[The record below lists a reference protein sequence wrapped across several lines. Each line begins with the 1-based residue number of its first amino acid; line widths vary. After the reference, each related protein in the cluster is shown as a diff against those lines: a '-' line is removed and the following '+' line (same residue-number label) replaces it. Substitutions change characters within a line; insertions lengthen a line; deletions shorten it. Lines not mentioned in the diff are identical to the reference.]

1 MTEPPC
7 STTSTP
13 TRPPRSSPAP
23 SRAGGGWLRPDEV
36 EALLAAYGIALV
48 EQRRVSSVAA
58 AAKAAAELGGDV
70 ALKGIAPGIVHKAQA
85 GAVRLGLAGPTAAK
99 RAAQEIATQ
108 LDAAGTPAAEFL
120 VQRMADPGVEMLV
133 GVLADERFGPVVA
146 CGAGGGTAEVLG
158 DVQVRLAPLA
168 REDALDMI
176 SRLRSLAL
184 LHRADADVERARG
197 HRRPHRRARRR
208 PPGDRRAGSEPGDG
222 LRRGRCRGRRARPRR
237 AAGRSAR
244 VPGGRPVKRIGL
256 LGGMSWE
263 STAEYYRLINQL
275 VAEQLG
281 GLHSADC
288 LLRSVDFAE
297 IEALQREG
305 LWSEAGE
312 RLAREAQHLE
322 AAGAELLVL
331 CTNTMHK
338 VAAEIEIAITI
349 PFVHIADTTAA
360 AVRGDGLNRVG
371 LLATG
376 YTMEQD
382 FYVGRLRME
391 HSLDVLVPE
400 RADRKIV
407 HDVIYDELC
416 RGVIKDASRDEYRR
430 IIGTLV
436 ERGAQAV
443 LLGCTEI
450 DLLISAEDSPVPVYD
465 TTRLH
470 AERAVTLALAP

>member
-1 MTEPPC
+1 M
-7 STTSTP
+7 
-13 TRPPRSSPAP
+13 
-23 SRAGGGWLRPDEV
+23 
-36 EALLAAYGIALV
+36 
-48 EQRRVSSVAA
+48 
-58 AAKAAAELGGDV
+58 
-70 ALKGIAPGIVHKAQA
+70 
-85 GAVRLGLAGPTAAK
+85 
-99 RAAQEIATQ
+99 
-108 LDAAGTPAAEFL
+108 
-120 VQRMADPGVEMLV
+120 
-133 GVLADERFGPVVA
+133 
-146 CGAGGGTAEVLG
+146 
-158 DVQVRLAPLA
+158 
-168 REDALDMI
+168 
-176 SRLRSLAL
+176 
-184 LHRADADVERARG
+184 
-197 HRRPHRRARRR
+197 
-208 PPGDRRAGSEPGDG
+208 
-222 LRRGRCRGRRARPRR
+222 
-237 AAGRSAR
+237 
-244 VPGGRPVKRIGL
+244 KRIGL

-349 PFVHIADTTAA
+349 PFVHIADTTAQ
-360 AVRGDGLNRVG
+360 AVRGDGLDRVG

-391 HSLDVLVPE
+391 HSLDVLVPD
-400 RADRKIV
+400 RPDRKIV
-407 HDVIYDELC
+407 HDVIYEELC
-416 RGVIKDASRDEYRR
+416 RGVIKDRSRAEYRR
-430 IIGTLV
+430 IIGRLV
-436 ERGAQAV
+436 DRGAQAV

>member
-1 MTEPPC
+1 M
-7 STTSTP
+7 
-13 TRPPRSSPAP
+13 
-23 SRAGGGWLRPDEV
+23 
-36 EALLAAYGIALV
+36 
-48 EQRRVSSVAA
+48 
-58 AAKAAAELGGDV
+58 
-70 ALKGIAPGIVHKAQA
+70 
-85 GAVRLGLAGPTAAK
+85 
-99 RAAQEIATQ
+99 
-108 LDAAGTPAAEFL
+108 
-120 VQRMADPGVEMLV
+120 
-133 GVLADERFGPVVA
+133 
-146 CGAGGGTAEVLG
+146 
-158 DVQVRLAPLA
+158 
-168 REDALDMI
+168 
-176 SRLRSLAL
+176 
-184 LHRADADVERARG
+184 
-197 HRRPHRRARRR
+197 
-208 PPGDRRAGSEPGDG
+208 
-222 LRRGRCRGRRARPRR
+222 
-237 AAGRSAR
+237 
-244 VPGGRPVKRIGL
+244 KRIGL

-360 AVRGDGLNRVG
+360 AVRGDGLTRVG